1 VRPTTALGAI
11 AVIGVITM
19 PSLAAVAVDAGG
31 PDLDT
36 SKTRYQTGQ
45 TVVIRVSNE
54 SEEWLRFK
62 DAWRIRRARSG
73 DVVARRRWR
82 GDSAIVRP
90 GGRRTWRWDQRV
102 TGCGKTGA
110 ACPRV
115 DPGRFEVVVKT
126 GTETLTTSFQ
136 IGRYFTLGFD
146 GSNATFVVYVR
157 ERKPMRRMSNQA
169 EKKDKTLIVSGI
181 VRGDAGYNPDWSYTM
196 GPGSIVLGE
205 VFIETC
211 DASPQYVEDNRKQWM
226 GQRWCPWSSYV
237 EKKGKP

>member
-1 VRPTTALGAI
+1 M
-11 AVIGVITM
+11 IGVITTS
-19 PSLAAVAVDAGG
+19 SLAAVADAAGG

-36 SKTRYQTGQ
+36 SKNRYRTGQ

-102 TGCGKTGA
+102 TGCGKTRA

-181 VRGDAGYNPDWSYTM
+181 VRGGASYNPDWSYTM

-211 DASPQYVEDNRKQWM
+211 DASPQYVEDNREQWM

-237 EKKGKP
+237 DKEGKP